1 MRVIFAFAFV
11 IFWMEGRVPKKILY
25 EILWILWIDDFLL
38 WIDELMKKWGSLDNW
53 QSLRP
58 ITLWG
63 RVKNQ
68 NWLIIK
74 ADNEYKETQ
83 SKQLFP
89 PSGEAVLSPR
99 HDLWAMFYDHARLL
113 CTNSGAR
120 TFIGWKKLG
129 HNLARILLECTLHTF
144 ANCICICTHLQI
156 VFAFC
161 LSISFAPMTH
171 FLLKFANQKL

>member
-1 MRVIFAFAFV
+1 
-11 IFWMEGRVPKKILY
+11 MEGRGPKKKYFMKFY
-25 EILWILWIDDFLL
+25 EFY
-38 WIDELMKKWGSLDNW
+38 ELMIFFYELMNWWKNGEVLIIDNHCAPSHSEGVW
-53 QSLRP
+53 
-58 ITLWG
+58 
-63 RVKNQ
+63 KNQ
-68 NWLIIK
+68 NWSIIK